1 MSEENDKSGGAEER
15 KDKPAWDP
23 VVAVVT
29 VGVLLVV
36 AAGAAVVM
44 RDDGRPGGADPAP
57 VTSSPPASGPETAA
71 PAQPEPSPTRPASAS
86 FPSAPVAPVAPVAPP
101 SAASSAPRAALP
113 VTQGE
118 NAIVN
123 FFDPDRRV
131 VYWWQ
136 PVPDGVRRDSIPTG
150 DQSNMTRKDYV
161 GSRACVECHEAKHA
175 DWHGHSHRRMHEL
188 ATDETVEGDFSG
200 TGPASQIRYMAGL
213 ARFYKERGAFR
224 MSLEREGEKRVYS
237 VERTIGSRFFQYY
250 VGKLLEGEE
259 PGGLALRSVE
269 HVLPFGWWIDK
280 REWVPTV
287 HVFRLTRE
295 DDEGFDPFAPDEMS
309 NYDSA
314 CASCHTTMASGD
326 WMLRDGG
333 AKRLSW
339 YSPRSLLL
347 HVPGY
352 LRERQPDFL
361 PDFRGGMTMAEIVA
375 ETHGKFKGMPI
386 REEAAEFGISCEA
399 CHNGC
404 RDHVRK
410 SSKGAS
416 DLLPLFFPAGR
427 SLYVEGSQAE
437 DLGRTDLNRSFT
449 CSRCHA
455 APRPQYA
462 SGHHTWNSTEY
473 AEAVRGF
480 CYAPKDAPAGDM
492 HALTCMKCHDPHKAT
507 GRKWQKTPEQDD
519 QSCLDCH
526 QQFAGAEARRAH
538 TRHAD
543 GSEGARCMNCHMPKI
558 NEGLQDMV
566 RTHRIFNPTEKTM
579 IEANQPNACNLCHLD
594 KPIDW
599 TIATLKEWYGQ
610 EHVYD
615 EAALSGNYPD
625 RKGPVG
631 RGWLTSGHSPT
642 RLAAAAAYA
651 RQRDR
656 EALPAL
662 IELLASDDK
671 LINRQFN
678 QKELDEWLGL
688 RLKERGYQFYMNAA
702 ERRAVIDNIRDDLQ
716 ARAADKAQ

>member
-1 MSEENDKSGGAEER
+1 VSVENDKSDETENR
-15 KDKPAWDP
+15 EDKPAWDP

-44 RDDGRPGGADPAP
+44 RDDGRAGEGRAPESLSASPAP
-57 VTSSPPASGPETAA
+57 EAKAPEVPSRPAVPAARPQPPASRAAQAAPVAASTPSAA
-71 PAQPEPSPTRPASAS
+71 PA
-86 FPSAPVAPVAPVAPP
+86 
-101 SAASSAPRAALP
+101 PRSALP

-123 FFDPDRRV
+123 YFDPDRRV

-150 DQSNMTRKDYV
+150 EHSNMTLKDYV
-161 GSRACVECHEAKHA
+161 GSRTCVECHEENHA

-188 ATDETVEGDFSG
+188 ATEETVEGDFSG
-200 TGPASQIRYMAGL
+200 TGPASQIRYLAGL

-224 MSLEREGEKRVYS
+224 MSLEREGGKRVYS

-259 PGGLALRSVE
+259 PEGLALRSVE

-280 REWVPTV
+280 QEWVPTV

-361 PDFRGGMTMAEIVA
+361 PDFRAGMTMAEIVA
-375 ETHGKFKGMPI
+375 ETHEQFKGMPI
-386 REEAAEFGISCEA
+386 RKEAAEFGISCEA

-410 SSKGAS
+410 SSKGTS
-416 DLLPLFFPAGR
+416 DLMPFFFPAGR
-427 SLYVEGSQAE
+427 SLHVEGSRTE
-437 DLGRTDLNRSFT
+437 ELGRTELNRSFV

-480 CYAPKDAPAGDM
+480 CYAPKGGPAEGRQ
-492 HALTCMKCHDPHKAT
+492 ALTCLQCHDPHKTT
-507 GRKWQKTPEQDD
+507 GRKWPKTPEQDD

-526 QQFAGAEARRAH
+526 QQFAGAEARKAH
-538 TRHAD
+538 THHAE
-543 GSEGARCMNCHMPKI
+543 GSEGARCMNCHMPRI

-566 RTHRIFNPTEKTM
+566 RTHRIFNPTEKSM

-594 KPIDW
+594 QSIDW
-599 TIATLKEWYGQ
+599 TIGKLREWYGE
-610 EHVYD
+610 EHVYAED
-615 EAALSGNYPD
+615 ALSLNYPD
-625 RKGPVG
+625 REGPVG

-651 RQRDR
+651 RRRDR

-678 QKELDEWLGL
+678 QKDLDDWLGL

-702 ERRAVIDNIRDDLQ
+702 ERRAVIDNIRDDLLTKS
-716 ARAADKAQ
+716 ADKAR